1 MYSKSS
7 EETSELAVKVAECE
21 HFRAAVLFI
30 KELEVAGGRL
40 RGMLGSATTSDVVE
54 ALRFLVKVRWRY
66 GSTTAPRWRAI
77 VVDWRAAGGLPVLA
91 FVFMLRARGF
101 FRGARVGDAG
111 VYVACACIRGVR
123 DLPFPFS

>member
-1 MYSKSS
+1 MLFKSS

-40 RGMLGSATTSDVVE
+40 RGMLGSTTTSDVVE

-66 GSTTAPRWRAI
+66 SATAPRRRLLVYSLACRRWLASAR
-77 VVDWRAAGGLPVLA
+77 VCFDAAFLCLC
-91 FVFMLRARGF
+91 F
-101 FRGARVGDAG
+101 FRGARADDAG
-111 VYVACACIRGVR
+111 LRGA
-123 DLPFPFS
+123 